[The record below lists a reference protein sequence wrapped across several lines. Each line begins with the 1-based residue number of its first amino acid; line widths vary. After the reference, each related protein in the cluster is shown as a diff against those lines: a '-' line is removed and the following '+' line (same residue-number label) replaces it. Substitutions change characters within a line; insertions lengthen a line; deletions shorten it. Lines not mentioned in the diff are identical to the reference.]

1 MNLIDLFD
9 ENAEADRKYH
19 RELARN
25 QASEPC
31 EDDAEV
37 TAVLVTAV
45 PEESFAH
52 VTRTDTRIIDHMIQA
67 AFVHGLC

>member
-9 ENAEADRKYH
+9 ENAEADREHY
-19 RELARN
+19 RTLARV

-31 EDDAEV
+31 EDDAEC

-45 PEESFAH
+45 PEESFNH
-52 VTRTDTRIIDHMIQA
+52 LTRTDMRIIDHMIEQ
-67 AFVHGLC
+67 AFVHGF